1 MKTNTIMIQGTSSNA
16 GKSLVALGLCRI
28 LKRRGYRVA
37 PFKPQN
43 MSLNSAVTE
52 DGGEIGRAQATQALA
67 CGLAPHSDMNPLL
80 LKPITDV
87 GAQVI
92 VQGKAALTMNAKQ
105 FHQYKP
111 EVLGRVIES
120 YIRLQSQ
127 YDCIVIEGAGSPA
140 EINLRQGDIANMGF
154 AEASEV
160 DAPVIL
166 VADIDRGG
174 VFAQIVGTLS
184 LLSQSE
190 RQRVIGIIINK
201 FRGDISILQPGI
213 DWLEAHTG
221 KKILGVLPMIE
232 GLYIEAEDSLSSIT
246 STIIKS
252 NASVVEQSIRVA
264 VPRFPK
270 ISNSTDFDALS
281 LHPQVDFS
289 FISAGESLKG
299 FDLIILPGSRSVSRD
314 LDWLKNNG
322 FNLEIMQHLRY
333 GGKLLGICGGF
344 QMLGRTLFDP
354 EGLESSC
361 SETLCLGLLDMETQM
376 FKEKQLKR
384 VSGMLALDGASFNG
398 YEIHIGR
405 SSGSALQK
413 PFAILEDRNDGAIS
427 SDGQIAGTY
436 IHGVFDQA
444 TALTSILSW
453 AGLSSAHQS
462 DFISLKLKN
471 IDLVADV
478 MEEHFALD
486 LLLAQFAR
494 PVFRK

>member
-1 MKTNTIMIQGTSSNA
+1 MIQGTSSNA

-28 LKRRGYRVA
+28 LKRRGYSVA

-67 CGLAPHSDMNPLL
+67 CGLTPHSDMNPLL

-92 VQGKAALTMNAKQ
+92 VQGKPAMTMNAKQ

-111 EVLGRVIES
+111 EVLGRVIDS
-120 YIRLQSQ
+120 YVRLQSL

-201 FRGDISILQPGI
+201 FRGDVSILQPGI

-221 KKILGVLPMIE
+221 KKVLGVLPMIE
-232 GLYIEAEDSLSSIT
+232 GLYIEAEDSLSTVASR
-246 STIIKS
+246 
-252 NASVVEQSIRVA
+252 ASVAGQSIRIA

-289 FISAGESLKG
+289 FISDGESLKG

-322 FNLEIMQHLRY
+322 FDREILQHLRY

-344 QMLGRTLFDP
+344 QMLGETLFDP
-354 EGLESSC
+354 DGIESAF
-361 SETLCLGLLDMETQM
+361 SETPCLGLLDMETKM
-376 FKEKQLKR
+376 FEEKQLKR
-384 VSGMLALDGASFNG
+384 VSGILTLDGTSFNG

-405 SSGSALQK
+405 SSGSALQN
-413 PFAILEDRNDGAIS
+413 PFAILEDRHDGAIS
-427 SDGQIAGTY
+427 ADGQIAGTY
-436 IHGVFDQA
+436 IHGVFDQPA
-444 TALTSILSW
+444 ALTSLLSW
-453 AGLSSAHQS
+453 AGLNGALQS

-478 MEEHFALD
+478 MEEHLALD

-494 PVFRK
+494 PAFRK